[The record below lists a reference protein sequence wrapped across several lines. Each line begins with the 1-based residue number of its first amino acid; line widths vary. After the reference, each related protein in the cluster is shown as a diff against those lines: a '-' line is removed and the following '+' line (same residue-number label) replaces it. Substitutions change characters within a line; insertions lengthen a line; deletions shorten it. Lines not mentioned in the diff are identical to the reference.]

1 MGYTPIP
8 VSVNI
13 SIRQFYDGNFI
24 ESVMNILKVTNFDAQ
39 YLDLEITES
48 ISMAW
53 YTKFR
58 TTKTSTLNGWV
69 TSTL

>member
-8 VSVNI
+8 ISVNI
-13 SIRQFYDGNFI
+13 SIRQFNDGNFI
-24 ESVMNILKVTNFDAQ
+24 ESVMNILKVTNLDAQ

-53 YTKFR
+53 YTKSR

-69 TSTL
+69 TLTL